1 MLNSLAFIFFFK
13 IEHRHQN
20 NKEKSYFHLNDI
32 LSAIKLLFQNK
43 KAKYVLFFVSILLI
57 YDGLLEILLV
67 IYSKQFLL
75 LNDFEYG
82 FLTTIQ
88 GLGMLLGTI
97 STKFIV
103 EKCSLALKNH
113 LFIFES
119 LKIILT
125 IGLIFTNHF
134 ITLASILLIE
144 SFTWLACTIFES
156 TLLQEALPEGHRA
169 KIFSIYGSIA
179 WMMSMWGN
187 LVFGNLFELYDL
199 KAVVFISGVIF
210 LIILILI
217 WKKGNKISDNYI

>member
-103 EKCSLALKNH
+103 EKCSLALKNQV
-113 LFIFES
+113 
-119 LKIILT
+119 LKV
-125 IGLIFTNHF
+125 
-134 ITLASILLIE
+134 SIL
-144 SFTWLACTIFES
+144 
-156 TLLQEALPEGHRA
+156 P
-169 KIFSIYGSIA
+169 
-179 WMMSMWGN
+179 
-187 LVFGNLFELYDL
+187 LY
-199 KAVVFISGVIF
+199 K
-210 LIILILI
+210 
-217 WKKGNKISDNYI
+217 W